1 MSDVPKDAAPVPLT
15 VETDLTLT
23 VDGVEVAV
31 ESTGERLLVSFASV
45 PDAVRVARHSP
56 EPSTQLDRLLGM
68 TDLTVEIRVRG
79 RIVAVTGADARPGVL
94 SQLLEV
100 PSVEFRLGGSV
111 GAVGAEAIA
120 VVERLGSLLR

>member
-1 MSDVPKDAAPVPLT
+1 MSDVPEDAAPVALT

-23 VDGVEVAV
+23 VDGVDIDI

-45 PDAVRVARHSP
+45 PDAVRVARRSP
-56 EPSTQLDRLLGM
+56 EPTTQLDRLLAM
-68 TDLTVEIRVRG
+68 TDLTVEVRVRG

-100 PSVEFRLGGSV
+100 PSVEFRLGGSID
-111 GAVGAEAIA
+111 AVGAEVIA
-120 VVERLGSLLR
+120 AGERLVSLLS